1 MFFKVFMETYLQ
13 FQEQSKKV
21 LYNLVSYLVLVPDP
35 GNLILRISI
44 FLFRRLGLEEHT
56 SKMIL

>member
-21 LYNLVSYLVLVPDP
+21 LYNLVPYLVLVPDP

-44 FLFRRLGLEEHT
+44 FLFRLLGLEEHT

>member
-44 FLFRRLGLEEHT
+44 FLFRLLGLEEHT
-56 SKMIL
+56 SKLIL

>member
-21 LYNLVSYLVLVPDP
+21 LYNLVPYLVLVPDP

-44 FLFRRLGLEEHT
+44 FLFRLLGLEEHT
-56 SKMIL
+56 SKLIL

>member
-1 MFFKVFMETYLQ
+1 MFFKVLMETYLQ